1 MAKKKFR
8 RKQYIIKPLF
18 QLKISF
24 IIVMTLLLATLITAA
39 SLYFSILNSVLPE
52 FSSDKLKQRIE
63 IAADMR
69 MRQVARYSSEIE
81 GSKEFEMFFPETA
94 KMLSD
99 YETQIVVQVLHE
111 VNKNLVPW
119 IMVLIALILSFGIF
133 LTHRV
138 AGPIYRFEQ
147 TIKTAMEGNLNT
159 RIKLRWADEF
169 KHLASSINDML
180 NSFSQRLIKLKKS
193 SEKLESIAAQMESQ
207 AAGSSKELKELILE
221 NQKQANEIK
230 KVLDYYES
238 IK

>member
-52 FSSDKLKQRIE
+52 FSTDKLKQRIE

-69 MRQVARYSSEIE
+69 MRQVARYSPEVES
-81 GSKEFEMFFPETA
+81 SREFEMFFPETA

-111 VNKNLVPW
+111 VNKNLIPW

-147 TIKTAMEGNLNT
+147 TIKNAMEGNLNT

-169 KHLASSINDML
+169 KLLASSINDML

-193 SEKLESIAAQMESQ
+193 SEKLESIAVKMEQQ
-207 AAGSSKELKELILE
+207 AAGSSKELKELIME
-221 NQKQANEIK
+221 NQKQAAEIK
-230 KVLDYYES
+230 KILDYYES

>member
-1 MAKKKFR
+1 
-8 RKQYIIKPLF
+8 
-18 QLKISF
+18 
-24 IIVMTLLLATLITAA
+24 MTLLLATLITAA

-52 FSSDKLKQRIE
+52 FSTDKLKQRIE

-69 MRQVARYSSEIE
+69 MRQVARYSPEVES
-81 GSKEFEMFFPETA
+81 SREFEMFFPETA

-111 VNKNLVPW
+111 VNKNLIPW

-147 TIKTAMEGNLNT
+147 TIKNAMEGNLNT

-169 KHLASSINDML
+169 KLLASSINDML
-180 NSFSQRLIKLKKS
+180 NSFSQRFIKLKKS
-193 SEKLESIAAQMESQ
+193 SEKLESIAVKMEQQ
-207 AAGSSKELKELILE
+207 AAGSSKELKELIME
-221 NQKQANEIK
+221 NQKQAAEIK
-230 KVLDYYES
+230 KILDYYES

>member
-52 FSSDKLKQRIE
+52 FSTDKLKQRIE

-69 MRQVARYSSEIE
+69 MRQVARYSPEVES
-81 GSKEFEMFFPETA
+81 SREFEMFFPETA

-111 VNKNLVPW
+111 VNKNLIPW

-147 TIKTAMEGNLNT
+147 TIKNAMEGNLNT

-169 KHLASSINDML
+169 KLLASSINDML
-180 NSFSQRLIKLKKS
+180 NSFSQRFIKLKKS
-193 SEKLESIAAQMESQ
+193 SEKLESIAVKMEQQ
-207 AAGSSKELKELILE
+207 AAGSSKELKELIME
-221 NQKQANEIK
+221 NQKQAAEIK
-230 KVLDYYES
+230 KILDYYES

>member
-1 MAKKKFR
+1 
-8 RKQYIIKPLF
+8 
-18 QLKISF
+18 
-24 IIVMTLLLATLITAA
+24 MTLLLATLITAA
-39 SLYFSILNSVLPE
+39 SLYFNILNSVLPE
-52 FSSDKLKQRIE
+52 FSTDKLKERIE

-69 MRQVARYSSEIE
+69 MRQVARYSPDISE
-81 GSKEFEMFFPETA
+81 SKEFQMFFPETA

-147 TIKTAMEGNLNT
+147 TIKNAMDGNLDM

-169 KHLASSINDML
+169 KNLASSINDML
-180 NSFSQRLIKLKKS
+180 NSLSQRLLKLKKA
-193 SEKLESIAAQMESQ
+193 SEKLQEINKKIEAKG
-207 AAGSSKELKELILE
+207 AGSSKELKELIIE
-221 NQKQANEIK
+221 NQKQADEIK
-230 KVLDYYES
+230 KILDYYTS
-238 IK
+238 VK